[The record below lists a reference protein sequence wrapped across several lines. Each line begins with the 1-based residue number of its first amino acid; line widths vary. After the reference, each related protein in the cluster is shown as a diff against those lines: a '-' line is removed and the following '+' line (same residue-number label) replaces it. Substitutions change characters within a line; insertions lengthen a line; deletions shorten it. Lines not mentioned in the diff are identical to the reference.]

1 MRVRIATVVQ
11 HRRFWADGGLV
22 RQETYFDFNFGLQRS
37 WAVDTK
43 LSLRRGAQTSGSTP
57 IRKSRVLGS
66 VPARIW
72 GSTCSFS
79 FYFGPKR
86 SWVMKR
92 TVARAR
98 APAPAPLGGCRPPGP
113 ALLSGDSSPPDPR
126 KEVSNES
133 SKQQARFGP
142 SLQYGWL
149 VPFAHVESRSWDS
162 GGRPGRPA
170 TTV

>member
-98 APAPAPLGGCRPPGP
+98 APAPAPLGGVPPPRPRASFWGFQSPRPPKRGFE
-113 ALLSGDSSPPDPR
+113 R
-126 KEVSNES
+126 V
-133 SKQQARFGP
+133 F
-142 SLQYGWL
+142 
-149 VPFAHVESRSWDS
+149 
-162 GGRPGRPA
+162 
-170 TTV
+170 